1 MADFDKISIN
11 GTYYNVKDSALTAA
25 VNALTT
31 EVGEVQ
37 ETVTQQGQTI
47 QQQGQ
52 TIQQNKTDTDKKIAE
67 LTTQFAS
74 LSKLPT
80 VKDYGAKGDG
90 TADDTE
96 AINQALAEVGCAIF
110 PPGTYKISSSIE
122 LANNQDIF
130 GFGPKAS
137 KIITTGNFDAIV
149 ATGCINSTIF
159 GIGIDGR
166 NTTNTGIRVNN
177 SASVACVLCEV
188 SKCQGYGIRYEG
200 SYDAVSPTHKIFG
213 CFCSLNGLDGYSL
226 NATDCSMDCCSG
238 VSNGQV
244 NQDSSNLSV
253 FFAAKITNCHFF
265 NVNDS
270 FGYKRCG
277 TSVSLNGPDIQVSCC
292 HIEGGKNNCLTI
304 GANAVR
310 LLMSNCLIYASFG
323 DSLVWCGCWGA
334 HFSNVTFLGQA
345 TDDVPKPAFVQTLA
359 GNPQDLWIDNCY
371 FSDVVSTSNLGGSL
385 IIAVCSKNFS
395 TAFPAISKASC
406 RGYVK
411 CDGTFTDLGA

>member
-11 GTYYNVKDSALTAA
+11 GTYYNVKDTALTAA
-25 VNALTT
+25 VNTLTS

-37 ETVTQQGQTI
+37 ETVEQQGQTI
-47 QQQGQ
+47 
-52 TIQQNKTDTDKKIAE
+52 TE
-67 LTTQFAS
+67 LSTQIGE

-90 TADDTE
+90 VTDDTE
-96 AINQALAEVGCAIF
+96 AIKQALDEVDCAIF

-130 GFGPKAS
+130 GFGAKAS

-159 GIGIDGR
+159 GIGIEGR

-188 SKCQGYGIRYEG
+188 SKCQGHGIRYEG
-200 SYDAVSPTHKIFG
+200 KYDAVSPTHKIFG

-226 NATDCSMDCCSG
+226 NATDCTVDCCSG

-244 NQDSSNLSV
+244 NQDSANLAA

-270 FGYKRCG
+270 FGYKRSS
-277 TSVSLNGPDIQVSCC
+277 TSVALNGPDIQVSCC
-292 HIEGGKNNCLTI
+292 HIEGGKKNCLTI
-304 GANAVR
+304 GANATR

-323 DSLVWCGCWGA
+323 DSLVWCGTWGV

-345 TDDVPKPAFVQTLA
+345 TDPGSKPAFTQTLA
-359 GNPQDLWIDNCY
+359 GNPQDLWISNCY
-371 FSDVVSTSNLGGSL
+371 FSDIVCTGGPNYSY
-385 IIAVCSKNFS
+385 ITAVCEKDYS
-395 TAFPAISKASC
+395 TAFPGIDASTC
-406 RGYVK
+406 RGWVK
-411 CDGTFTDLGA
+411 CDGSFTNLGT

>member
-11 GTYYNVKDSALTAA
+11 GTYYNVKDTALTAA
-25 VNALTT
+25 VNALTS

-52 TIQQNKTDTDKKIAE
+52 TIAN
-67 LTTQFAS
+67 LSTQLGK

-80 VKDYGAKGDG
+80 VKDYGAVGDG
-90 TADDTE
+90 VADDTE
-96 AINQALAEVGCAIF
+96 AIKQALAAVGCAIF
-110 PPGTYKISSSIE
+110 PPGTYKISSSIN

-159 GIGIDGR
+159 GIAIDGQ

-200 SYDAVSPTHKIFG
+200 KYDAVSPTHKIFG

-238 VSNGQV
+238 VSNGQA
-244 NQDSSNLSV
+244 NPDNSSNLAV

-292 HIEGGKNNCLTI
+292 HIEGGKNNSLTI

-323 DSLVWCGCWGA
+323 DSLVWCGCWGV

-345 TDDVPKPAFVQTLA
+345 TDEVAKPAFVQTLA
-359 GNPQDLWIDNCY
+359 GNPHDLWIDNCY
-371 FSDVVSTSNLGGSL
+371 FSDVVSTSNLDGSL
-385 IIAVCSKNFS
+385 IIAVCEKPFS
-395 TAFPAISKASC
+395 TAFPAIIKASC

>member
-11 GTYYNVKDSALTAA
+11 GTYYNVKDTALTAA
-25 VNALTT
+25 VNTLTT

-37 ETVTQQGQTI
+37 DTVTQQGQTI

-52 TIQQNKTDTDKKIAE
+52 TIAN
-67 LTTQFAS
+67 LSTQLGK

-90 TADDTE
+90 AADDTA
-96 AINQALAEVGCAIF
+96 AIKQALAAVGCAIF
-110 PPGTYKISSSIE
+110 PPGKYKISSTIE
-122 LANNQDIF
+122 LTNNQDIF

-159 GIGIDGR
+159 GIGIDGQ

-200 SYDAVSPTHKIFG
+200 SYDTVSPTHKIFG

-226 NATDCSMDCCSG
+226 NATDCTLDCCSG

-244 NQDSSNLSV
+244 DSDNSFNLAVSK
-253 FFAAKITNCHFF
+253 AAKITNCHFF

-270 FGYKRCG
+270 FGYKRC
-277 TSVSLNGPDIQVSCC
+277 TASVTLNGPDIQVSCC
-292 HIEGGKNNCLTI
+292 HIEGGKNNSLTI
-304 GANAVR
+304 GSNASR

-323 DSLVWCGCWGA
+323 DSLVWCGTWGV

-345 TDDVPKPAFVQTLA
+345 TDDVPKPTFVQTLA

-371 FSDVVSTSNLGGSL
+371 FAEVVSTGNLGNSL
-385 IIAVCSKNFS
+385 IIAACSKNFS
-395 TAFPAISKASC
+395 TAFPAIAKASC

>member
-25 VNALTT
+25 VTALTG

-37 ETVTQQGQTI
+37 DTVEQQGQTI

-52 TIQQNKTDTDKKIAE
+52 TIAN
-67 LTTQFAS
+67 LSTQVGK

-90 TADDTE
+90 SADDTA
-96 AINQALAEVGCAIF
+96 AIKQALAAVGCAIF
-110 PPGTYKISSSIE
+110 PPGKYKISSSIN
-122 LANNQDIF
+122 LSNNQDIF

-159 GIGIDGR
+159 GIGIDGQ

-188 SKCQGYGIRYEG
+188 TKCKGYGIRYEG
-200 SYDAVSPTHKIFG
+200 KYDAVSPTHKIFG

-253 FFAAKITNCHFF
+253 FCAAKITNCHFF
-265 NVNDS
+265 NVNES
-270 FGYKRCG
+270 LGYKRPN
-277 TSVSLNGPDIQVSCC
+277 TSVFLNGPDIQVSCC
-292 HIEGGKNNCLTI
+292 HIEGGKNISLNI
-304 GANAVR
+304 GINAVR

-323 DSLVWCGCWGA
+323 DSLVWCGTWGV

-345 TDDVPKPAFVQTLA
+345 TDNVPKPAFVQTLA
-359 GNPQDLWIDNCY
+359 GNPHDLWIDNCY
-371 FSDVVSTSNLGGSL
+371 FADVVSTSNLDGSL
-385 IIAVCSKNFS
+385 IIAVCSKPFN
-395 TAFPAISKASC
+395 TAFPAIAKTSC
-406 RGYVK
+406 RGFVK
-411 CDGTFTDLGA
+411 CNNTFTDLGA

>member
-11 GTYYNVKDSALTAA
+11 GTYYNVKDTALTAA
-25 VNALTT
+25 VNALTDD
-31 EVGEVQ
+31 VGEVQ

-52 TIQQNKTDTDKKIAE
+52 AIAN
-67 LTTQFAS
+67 LSTQLGK

-80 VKDYGAKGDG
+80 VKDYGANGDG
-90 TADDTE
+90 VADDTE
-96 AINQALAEVGCAIF
+96 AIKQALAAVDCAIF
-110 PPGTYKISSSIE
+110 PPGTYKISSSIN

-159 GIGIDGR
+159 GIGIDGQ

-188 SKCQGYGIRYEG
+188 SKCRGYGIRYEG
-200 SYDAVSPTHKIFG
+200 KYDAVSPTHKIFG

-238 VSNGQV
+238 VSNGQI

-265 NVNDS
+265 NVNES
-270 FGYKRCG
+270 FGYKRPN
-277 TSVSLNGPDIQVSCC
+277 TSVYLNGPDIQVSCC

-304 GANAVR
+304 GASAVR

-323 DSLVWCGCWGA
+323 DSLVWCGTWGT

-371 FSDVVSTSNLGGSL
+371 FSDVVSTGGLGNSL
-385 IIAVCSKNFS
+385 IIAVCGKDYSK
-395 TAFPAISKASC
+395 AFPALSKASC

-411 CDGTFTDLGA
+411 CNGTFTDLGA

>member
-11 GTYYNVKDSALTAA
+11 GTYYNVKDTALTAA
-25 VNALTT
+25 VNALTDD
-31 EVGEVQ
+31 VSEVQ
-37 ETVTQQGQTI
+37 ETVAQQGQTI

-52 TIQQNKTDTDKKIAE
+52 TIANLSTLLGK
-67 LTTQFAS
+67 

-80 VKDYGAKGDG
+80 VKDYGAVGDG
-90 TADDTE
+90 VADDTE
-96 AINQALAEVGCAIF
+96 AIKQALAAVGCAIF
-110 PPGTYKISSSIE
+110 PPGTYKISSSIN

-159 GIGIDGR
+159 GIAIDGQ

-188 SKCQGYGIRYEG
+188 SKCQGHGIRYEG
-200 SYDAVSPTHKIFG
+200 KYDAVSPTHKIFG

-244 NQDSSNLSV
+244 NPDNSSNLDV

-292 HIEGGKNNCLTI
+292 HIEGGKNNSLTI
-304 GANAVR
+304 GENAVR

-323 DSLVWCGCWGA
+323 EFLVWCGTWGV

-345 TDDVPKPAFVQTLA
+345 TDEVAKPAFVQTLA

-371 FSDVVSTSNLGGSL
+371 FADVVSTSSLGGSL
-385 IIAVCSKNFS
+385 IIAVCSKPFS
-395 TAFPAISKASC
+395 TAFPAINKASC

>member
-25 VNALTT
+25 VNALTS

-37 ETVTQQGQTI
+37 ETVNQQGQTI

-52 TIQQNKTDTDKKIAE
+52 TIQQQGQAIAN
-67 LTTQFAS
+67 LSTQLGK

-80 VKDYGAKGDG
+80 VKDYGAVGDG
-90 TADDTE
+90 SADDTE
-96 AINQALAEVGCAIF
+96 AIKQALSEAGCAII
-110 PPGTYKISSSIE
+110 PPGTYKISSSIN
-122 LANNQDIF
+122 LSNNQDIF

-166 NTTNTGIRVNN
+166 NTTNTGIRVSN

-188 SKCQGYGIRYEG
+188 TKCKGHGIRYEG
-200 SYDAVSPTHKIFG
+200 KYDAVSPTHKIFG
-213 CFCSLNGLDGYSL
+213 CFCALNGLDGYSL
-226 NATDCSMDCCSG
+226 NATDCTMDCCSG
-238 VSNGQV
+238 VSNGQA
-244 NQDSSNLSV
+244 NPDNCFNLAV
-253 FFAAKITNCHFF
+253 FMAAKITNCHFF
-265 NVNDS
+265 NVNDK

-277 TSVSLNGPDIQVSCC
+277 SSVSLNGPDIQVSCC

-304 GANAVR
+304 GSNAVR

-323 DSLVWCGCWGA
+323 DSLVWCGNWGI

-345 TDDVPKPAFVQTLA
+345 SDDVSKPAFVQTLA

-371 FSDVVSTSNLGGSL
+371 FSDVVSTGGLGNSL
-385 IIAVCSKNFS
+385 IIAVCSKDFG

-411 CDGTFTDLGA
+411 CNGTFTDLGA

>member
-25 VNALTT
+25 VNALTS

-52 TIQQNKTDTDKKIAE
+52 TIAN
-67 LTTQFAS
+67 LSTQVGK

-90 TADDTE
+90 LADDTQ
-96 AINQALAEVGCAIF
+96 AIKQALAEVGCAIF

-166 NTTNTGIRVNN
+166 NTTNTGIRVKN

-188 SKCQGYGIRYEG
+188 TKCKGYGIRYEG
-200 SYDAVSPTHKIFG
+200 KYDAVSPTHKIFG
-213 CFCSLNGLDGYSL
+213 CFCALNGLDGYSL

-244 NQDSSNLSV
+244 NPENSSNLAV
-253 FFAAKITNCHFF
+253 YFAAKITNCHFF

-270 FGYKRCG
+270 FGYKRSA
-277 TSVSLNGPDIQVSCC
+277 TSVSLN
-292 HIEGGKNNCLTI
+292 
-304 GANAVR
+304 
-310 LLMSNCLIYASFG
+310 
-323 DSLVWCGCWGA
+323 
-334 HFSNVTFLGQA
+334 
-345 TDDVPKPAFVQTLA
+345 
-359 GNPQDLWIDNCY
+359 
-371 FSDVVSTSNLGGSL
+371 
-385 IIAVCSKNFS
+385 
-395 TAFPAISKASC
+395 
-406 RGYVK
+406 
-411 CDGTFTDLGA
+411 

>member
-11 GTYYNVKDSALTAA
+11 GTYYNVKDTALTAA
-25 VNALTT
+25 VNALTS

-37 ETVTQQGQTI
+37 ETVEQQGQTI

-52 TIQQNKTDTDKKIAE
+52 TITE
-67 LTTQFAS
+67 LSTQIGE

-90 TADDTE
+90 VTDDTE
-96 AINQALAEVGCAIF
+96 AIKQALDEVGCAIF

-130 GFGPKAS
+130 GFGAKAS

-188 SKCQGYGIRYEG
+188 SKCKGYGIRYEG
-200 SYDAVSPTHKIFG
+200 KYDAVSPTHKIFG
-213 CFCSLNGLDGYSL
+213 CFCSLNGLDGYCL
-226 NATDCSMDCCSG
+226 NATDCTLDCCSG

-244 NQDSSNLSV
+244 DPENSCNLAV
-253 FFAAKITNCHFF
+253 YFAAKITNCHFF
-265 NVNDS
+265 NVNES

-304 GANAVR
+304 GANASR

-323 DSLVWCGCWGA
+323 DSLVWCGTWGT

-345 TDDVPKPAFVQTLA
+345 GDDVAKPTFVQTLA

-371 FSDVVSTSNLGGSL
+371 FADVVSTGNLGNSL
-385 IIAVCSKNFS
+385 IIAVCSKNFG

>member
-11 GTYYNVKDSALTAA
+11 GTYYNVKDNALTAA

-37 ETVTQQGQTI
+37 DTVTQQGQTI

-52 TIQQNKTDTDKKIAE
+52 TIAN
-67 LTTQFAS
+67 LSTQVGK

-90 TADDTE
+90 SADDTA
-96 AINQALAEVGCAIF
+96 AIKQALAAVGCAIF
-110 PPGTYKISSSIE
+110 PPGKYKISSTIE
-122 LANNQDIF
+122 LTNNQDIF

-159 GIGIDGR
+159 GIGIDGQ

-188 SKCQGYGIRYEG
+188 SKCQGHGIRYEG
-200 SYDAVSPTHKIFG
+200 KYDAVSPTHKIFG

-238 VSNGQV
+238 VSNGQA
-244 NQDSSNLSV
+244 NQDSCNLSA

-270 FGYKRCG
+270 FGYQRPN

-292 HIEGGKNNCLTI
+292 HIEGGKNNTLTI
-304 GANAVR
+304 GTNATR

-323 DSLVWCGCWGA
+323 DSLVWCGTWGV

-345 TDDVPKPAFVQTLA
+345 TDEVPKPSFVQTLA

-385 IIAVCSKNFS
+385 IIAVCSKSFAQ
-395 TAFPAISKASC
+395 AFPAIAKSSC
-406 RGYVK
+406 RGFVK

>member
-25 VNALTT
+25 VNALTS

-37 ETVTQQGQTI
+37 ETVNQQGQQITQQGQQIT
-47 QQQGQ
+47 
-52 TIQQNKTDTDKKIAE
+52 N
-67 LTTQFAS
+67 LSTQLGK
-74 LSKLPT
+74 LSKLPS
-80 VKDYGAKGDG
+80 VKDYGAVGNG
-90 TADDTE
+90 VADDTQ
-96 AINQALAEVGCAIF
+96 AIKQALAAVDCAIF
-110 PPGTYKISSSIE
+110 PPGTYKISSSIN

-159 GIGIDGR
+159 GIGIDGK
-166 NTTNTGIRVNN
+166 NTTNTGIRVSN

-188 SKCQGYGIRYEG
+188 SKCKGYGIRYEG
-200 SYDAVSPTHKIFG
+200 KYDAVSPTHKIFG

-226 NATDCSMDCCSG
+226 KATDCSMDCCSG
-238 VSNGQV
+238 VSNGQA
-244 NQDSSNLSV
+244 NPDDSFNLAV

-277 TSVSLNGPDIQVSCC
+277 SSVSLNGPDIQVSCC
-292 HIEGGKNNCLTI
+292 HIEGGKNNSLVI
-304 GANAVR
+304 GTNAIR

-323 DSLVWCGCWGA
+323 DSLVWCGTWGT

-371 FSDVVSTSNLGGSL
+371 FSDVVSTSSLGGSL
-385 IIAVCSKNFS
+385 IIATCSKPFS
-395 TAFPAISKASC
+395 TAFPAINKATC
-406 RGYVK
+406 RGFVK
-411 CDGTFTDLGA
+411 CESTFTDLGA

>member
-25 VNALTT
+25 VNALTS

-37 ETVTQQGQTI
+37 ETVNQQGQQITQQGQQIT
-47 QQQGQ
+47 
-52 TIQQNKTDTDKKIAE
+52 N
-67 LTTQFAS
+67 LSTQLGK
-74 LSKLPT
+74 LSKLPS
-80 VKDYGAKGDG
+80 VKDYGAVGNG
-90 TADDTE
+90 VADDTQ
-96 AINQALAEVGCAIF
+96 AIKQALAAVDCAIF
-110 PPGTYKISSSIE
+110 PPGTYKISSSIN

-159 GIGIDGR
+159 GIGIDGK
-166 NTTNTGIRVNN
+166 NTTNTGIRVSN

-188 SKCQGYGIRYEG
+188 SKCKGYGIRYEG
-200 SYDAVSPTHKIFG
+200 KYDAVSPTHKIFG

-226 NATDCSMDCCSG
+226 KATDCSMDCCSG
-238 VSNGQV
+238 VSNGQA
-244 NQDSSNLSV
+244 NPDDSFNLAV

-277 TSVSLNGPDIQVSCC
+277 SSVSLNGPDIQVSCC
-292 HIEGGKNNCLTI
+292 HIEGGKNNSLVI
-304 GANAVR
+304 GTNALR

-323 DSLVWCGCWGA
+323 DSLVWCGTWGT

-371 FSDVVSTSNLGGSL
+371 FSDVVSTSSLGGSL
-385 IIAVCSKNFS
+385 IIATCSKPFS

-406 RGYVK
+406 RGFVK
-411 CDGTFTDLGA
+411 CESTFTDLGA

>member
-1 MADFDKISIN
+1 MADFDKIGIN

-25 VNALTT
+25 VNALTS

-37 ETVTQQGQTI
+37 DTVEQQGQTI

-52 TIQQNKTDTDKKIAE
+52 TIAN
-67 LTTQFAS
+67 LSTQVGK

-90 TADDTE
+90 SADDTA
-96 AINQALAEVGCAIF
+96 AIKQALAAVGCAIF
-110 PPGTYKISSSIE
+110 PPGKYKISSSIE
-122 LANNQDIF
+122 LSNNQDIF

-159 GIGIDGR
+159 GIGIDGQ

-188 SKCQGYGIRYEG
+188 TKCKGYGIRYEG
-200 SYDAVSPTHKIFG
+200 KYDAVSPTHKIFG
-213 CFCSLNGLDGYSL
+213 CFCALNGLDGYSL
-226 NATDCSMDCCSG
+226 KATDCSMDCCSG

-244 NQDSSNLSV
+244 NQESSNLSV
-253 FFAAKITNCHFF
+253 LFAAKITNCHFF
-265 NVNDS
+265 NVNES
-270 FGYKRCG
+270 FGYKRPN
-277 TSVSLNGPDIQVSCC
+277 TSVSLDGPDIQVSCC
-292 HIEGGKNNCLTI
+292 HIEGGKNNSLTI
-304 GANAVR
+304 GSNATR

-323 DSLVWCGCWGA
+323 DSLVWCGNWGV

-359 GNPQDLWIDNCY
+359 GNPQNLWIDNCY
-371 FSDVVSTSNLGGSL
+371 FSDVVSTGGLGGSL
-385 IIAVCSKNFS
+385 IIAVCSKNFA

-406 RGYVK
+406 RGFVK

>member
-1 MADFDKISIN
+1 MAVFDKISIN
-11 GTYYNVKDSALTAA
+11 GTYYNVKDTALTAA
-25 VNALTT
+25 VNSLSSD
-31 EVGEVQ
+31 VGEVQ

-52 TIQQNKTDTDKKIAE
+52 TIAN
-67 LTTQFAS
+67 LSTQVGKLF
-74 LSKLPT
+74 KLPT

-90 TADDTE
+90 AADDTA
-96 AINQALAEVGCAIF
+96 AIKQALAAVGCAIF
-110 PPGTYKISSSIE
+110 PPGKYKISSTIE
-122 LANNQDIF
+122 LTNNQDIF

-137 KIITTGNFDAIV
+137 KIITTGDFDAIV

-159 GIGIDGR
+159 GIGIDGQ

-188 SKCQGYGIRYEG
+188 TKCKGYGIRYEG
-200 SYDAVSPTHKIFG
+200 KYDAVSPTHKIFG
-213 CFCSLNGLDGYSL
+213 CFCALNGLDGYSL

-244 NQDSSNLSV
+244 DPENSSNLAV
-253 FFAAKITNCHFF
+253 YFAAKITNCHFF
-265 NVNDS
+265 NVNES
-270 FGYKRCG
+270 FGYKRSA
-277 TSVSLNGPDIQVSCC
+277 TSVFLNGPDIQVSCC

-323 DSLVWCGCWGA
+323 DSLVWCGTWGM

-345 TDDVPKPAFVQTLA
+345 GDDVPKPAFVQTLA

-371 FSDVVSTSNLGGSL
+371 FADVVSTGSLGNSL

-395 TAFPAISKASC
+395 TAFPAIAKATC